1 MPAFSE
7 LESQLPAQPQQRH
20 QTINRICLESLKAL
34 AEKTGRNTI
43 AYYSCWL
50 MRNVPGHDINDFD
63 IDGFMNVVH
72 NMKREKGLDLILHTP
87 GGGIAATEQIV
98 HYLRSLFGT
107 NIRCIVPQ
115 LAMSAGTMIACAA
128 KEIIMGRQSC
138 LGPIDPQLFGLPC
151 HGVVEEFN
159 TAKREVAE
167 KPEYLGVWQPI
178 INKYGPAFL
187 GECQKS
193 MDLSE
198 LLVRDWLETGMLA
211 GNKKKAKAVVK
222 ALSSHA
228 DTKTHDRHL
237 SADRVREIGLVVS
250 MMEDDNDLQDM
261 ILTVHH
267 AFMLALLNSNIVKI
281 MESDAGKMFVINGAP
296 PQQVIPMGMHYV
308 GLAPAKI
315 RPSGN

>member
-7 LESQLPAQPQQRH
+7 LEGKLPAHPQQRQ
-20 QTINRICLESLKAL
+20 QTINNLRHEAISAL
-34 AEKTGRNTI
+34 ATKTGRNTI

-50 MRNVPGHDINDFD
+50 MRNVPGYDINDFD

-72 NMKREKGLDLILHTP
+72 KMDRSKGLDLILHTP

-115 LAMSAGTMIACAA
+115 LAMSAGTMIACAT

-138 LGPIDPQLFGLPC
+138 LGPIDPQLFGYPC
-151 HGVVEEFN
+151 HGIVEEFK
-159 TAKREVAE
+159 TAKREVTE
-167 KPEYLGVWQPI
+167 RPECLGVWQPI
-178 INKYGPAFL
+178 INKYGPSFL

-211 GNKKKAKAVVK
+211 GNKKKARAVVK

-237 SADRVREIGLVVS
+237 SADRVRQIGLKVT
-250 MMEDDNDLQDM
+250 MMEEDNDLQDM
-261 ILTVHH
+261 VLTVHH
-267 AFMLALLNSNIVKI
+267 AFMLTLLNSGIVKI
-281 MESDAGKMFVINGAP
+281 MESDAGKMFIINGAP
-296 PQQVIPMGMHYV
+296 PQQMIPMGTPRIGIQH
-308 GLAPAKI
+308 PAV
-315 RPSGN
+315 PSMR

>member
-7 LESQLPAQPQQRH
+7 LESKLPAQPQQR
-20 QTINRICLESLKAL
+20 QQAINKQCLDAL
-34 AEKTGRNTI
+34 RNLAAKTGRNTI

-72 NMKREKGLDLILHTP
+72 KMDRSKGLDLILHTP

-98 HYLRSLFGT
+98 HYLRALFGT

-115 LAMSAGTMIACAA
+115 LAMSAGTMIACAT

-138 LGPIDPQLFGLPC
+138 LGPIDPQFFGYPC
-151 HGVVEEFN
+151 HGIVEEFKR
-159 TAKREVAE
+159 AKREVA
-167 KPEYLGVWQPI
+167 KHPEYLGVWQPI
-178 INKYGPAFL
+178 INKYGPSFL

-198 LLVRDWLETGMLA
+198 LLVKDWLETGMLA
-211 GNKKKAKAVVK
+211 NNKKKAKSVVK

-237 SADRVREIGLVVS
+237 SSDKAKQIGLVIS
-250 MMEDDNDLQDM
+250 MMEDDNDLQDK

-267 AFMLALLNSNIVKI
+267 SFMLAMLNSNIVKI
-281 MESDAGKMFVINGAP
+281 MESDAGKMFIINGAHQQPIIPVGIHHVGMP
-296 PQQVIPMGMHYV
+296 PAMIHPQ
-308 GLAPAKI
+308 
-315 RPSGN
+315 R